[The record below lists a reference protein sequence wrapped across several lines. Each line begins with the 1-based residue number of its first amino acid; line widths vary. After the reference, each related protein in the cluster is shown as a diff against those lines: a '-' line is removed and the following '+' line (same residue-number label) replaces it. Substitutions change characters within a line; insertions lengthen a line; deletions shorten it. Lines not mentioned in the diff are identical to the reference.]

1 MISRILA
8 AATLASVAAAPLAAQ
23 DFSSFNLGSID
34 QQQGWTT
41 RDAFTSCTTIN
52 TTWNQAIKDV
62 NGVRVWQLSN
72 AVTSGTYSSKPFSPV
87 TAQVAG
93 ETGASLWNNRGTN
106 GCSPTAVQFGAN
118 ATTNRFYHSTTF
130 RSATGAPQ
138 PGLFVTLSPSAK
150 QATVRMSWLQLK
162 DNGSTGIDLLFYDL
176 APSAS
181 STGQFVAATTIATG
195 LSYTD
200 AHTVSMTIDFV
211 DGVTDNGGMISGN
224 DVVKIHLNGS
234 LIHTGSTWESYYYF
248 SEQIVAGTPRKQAVN
263 AMLYNVSGTA
273 APATAGNGFHFLAMT
288 TGNTPPNTAPVA
300 VDDSYSM
307 LRGAM
312 LNVAAPGVIGN
323 DTDAENN
330 SLTATLVGNPSNGNV
345 IVYGDGSFDYT
356 PAPAFAG
363 TDSFT
368 YKVSD
373 GVADSNTAT
382 VTITVDNLAP
392 VAVADSYT
400 MDEDAVLTVAA
411 PGVLGNDSD
420 GNSDPI
426 QSVQLTSAANGNVAL
441 LIDGSFT
448 YTPAANFFGTDS
460 FTYKVT
466 DGLLESA
473 PVTVT
478 ITVNDVPDLIPVN
491 STGFFQPVDNLPT
504 INRARAG
511 RTVPLKFRVTNGSGV
526 GIQVPGLAVAVTSA
540 LATSNVATEDAI
552 ETYTGNSGLQY
563 LGDGY
568 YQWNWATLSG
578 YVNQTRRLTLSIN
591 AAGYSFSQAQLQA
604 DFRFTK

>member
-1 MISRILA
+1 MYFDLTQMPASYP
-8 AATLASVAAAPLAAQ
+8 TLASIANAITVA
-23 DFSSFNLGSID
+23 ID
-34 QQQGWTT
+34 
-41 RDAFTSCTTIN
+41 
-52 TTWNQAIKDV
+52 
-62 NGVRVWQLSN
+62 NGAHDSV
-72 AVTSGTYSSKPFSPV
+72 VTVSTNIAPV
-87 TAQVAG
+87 T
-93 ETGASLWNNRGTN
+93 
-106 GCSPTAVQFGAN
+106 
-118 ATTNRFYHSTTF
+118 
-130 RSATGAPQ
+130 
-138 PGLFVTLSPSAK
+138 
-150 QATVRMSWLQLK
+150 
-162 DNGSTGIDLLFYDL
+162 
-176 APSAS
+176 
-181 STGQFVAATTIATG
+181 
-195 LSYTD
+195 
-200 AHTVSMTIDFV
+200 
-211 DGVTDNGGMISGN
+211 
-224 DVVKIHLNGS
+224 
-234 LIHTGSTWESYYYF
+234 
-248 SEQIVAGTPRKQAVN
+248 
-263 AMLYNVSGTA
+263 
-273 APATAGNGFHFLAMT
+273 
-288 TGNTPPNTAPVA
+288 
-300 VDDSYSM
+300 VDDTGFSM
-307 LRGAM
+307 LRGSV
-312 LNVAAPGVIGN
+312 LNAAAGSLTGN
-323 DTDAENN
+323 DTDYENS
-330 SLTATLVGNPSNGNV
+330 SLSASLVAAPANGNV
-345 IVYGDGSFDYT
+345 IVYADGSFDYT

-363 TDSFT
+363 NDTFT

-373 GVADSNTAT
+373 GDKDSNPAT
-382 VTITVDNLAP
+382 VTITVTNIAP
-392 VAVADSYT
+392 TAVADTYT
-400 MDEDAVLTVAA
+400 MDEDTVLTIAA

-426 QSVQLTSAANGNVAL
+426 QAVALTSAANGNVAL

-478 ITVNDVPDLIPVN
+478 IPVNDVPDLIPVN
-491 STGFFQPVDNLPT
+491 TTGFFQPVDNLPT

-511 RTVPLKFRVTNGSGV
+511 RTVPLKFRVTDGSGV